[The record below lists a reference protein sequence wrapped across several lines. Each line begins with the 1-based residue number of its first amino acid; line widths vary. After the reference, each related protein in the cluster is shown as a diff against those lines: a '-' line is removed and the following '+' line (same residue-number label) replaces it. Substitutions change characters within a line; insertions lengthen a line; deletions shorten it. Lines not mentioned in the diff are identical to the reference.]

1 MKRKLSPWCKEVK
14 KAMIDNGAI
23 GSMMSGSDMSIA
35 DLAAELNLSSAY
47 ITRIINGT
55 FIIPETKKR
64 ISKYL
69 DISSELISS

>member
-14 KAMIDNGAI
+14 KAMIDR
-23 GSMMSGSDMSIA
+23 DMSIA

-47 ITRIINGT
+47 VTRIINVT

>member
-1 MKRKLSPWCKEVK
+1 MKRNLSPWCKEVK
-14 KAMIDNGAI
+14 KAMIDR
-23 GSMMSGSDMSIA
+23 DMSIA

-47 ITRIINGT
+47 VTRIINGT

>member
-1 MKRKLSPWCKEVK
+1 MKIKLSPWCKEVK
-14 KAMIDNGAI
+14 KAMIDR
-23 GSMMSGSDMSIA
+23 DMSIA

-47 ITRIINGT
+47 VTRIINGT

>member
-1 MKRKLSPWCKEVK
+1 MCLLMKRKLSPWCKEVK
-14 KAMIDNGAI
+14 KAMIDR
-23 GSMMSGSDMSIA
+23 DMSIA

>member
-14 KAMIDNGAI
+14 KAMIDR
-23 GSMMSGSDMSIA
+23 DMSIA

-55 FIIPETKKR
+55 FIIPETKKS

>member
-14 KAMIDNGAI
+14 KAMIDR
-23 GSMMSGSDMSIA
+23 DMSIA

-47 ITRIINGT
+47 VARIINGT

>member
-14 KAMIDNGAI
+14 KAMIDR
-23 GSMMSGSDMSIA
+23 DMSIA

-47 ITRIINGT
+47 VTRIINGT

-69 DISSELISS
+69 DISSELISSELISS

>member
-14 KAMIDNGAI
+14 KAMIDR
-23 GSMMSGSDMSIA
+23 DMSIA
-35 DLAAELNLSSAY
+35 DLAAELNLSSSY
-47 ITRIINGT
+47 VTRIINGT

>member
-1 MKRKLSPWCKEVK
+1 MKRKLSPGCKEVK
-14 KAMIDNGAI
+14 KAMIDR
-23 GSMMSGSDMSIA
+23 DMSIA

-47 ITRIINGT
+47 VTRIINGT

>member
-14 KAMIDNGAI
+14 KAMIDI
-23 GSMMSGSDMSIA
+23 FLTIA
-35 DLAAELNLSSAY
+35 DLTTELSLWSAY

>member
-14 KAMIDNGAI
+14 KAMIDR
-23 GSMMSGSDMSIA
+23 DMSIA
-35 DLAAELNLSSAY
+35 DLAAELNLTSAY
-47 ITRIINGT
+47 VTRIINGT

>member
-1 MKRKLSPWCKEVK
+1 MKRKLYPWCKEVK
-14 KAMIDNGAI
+14 KAMIDR
-23 GSMMSGSDMSIA
+23 DMSIA

-47 ITRIINGT
+47 VTRIINGT

>member
-14 KAMIDNGAI
+14 KAMIDR
-23 GSMMSGSDMSIA
+23 DMSIA

-47 ITRIINGT
+47 VTRIINGT

-69 DISSELISS
+69 DISSELISSQLDYNMKGR

>member
-14 KAMIDNGAI
+14 KAMIDR
-23 GSMMSGSDMSIA
+23 DMSIA
-35 DLAAELNLSSAY
+35 DLAADLNLSSAY
-47 ITRIINGT
+47 VTRIINGT

>member
-1 MKRKLSPWCKEVK
+1 MKRKLSPWCKDVK
-14 KAMIDNGAI
+14 KAMIDR
-23 GSMMSGSDMSIA
+23 DMSIA

-47 ITRIINGT
+47 VTRIINGT

>member
-14 KAMIDNGAI
+14 KAMIDR
-23 GSMMSGSDMSIA
+23 DMSIA

-47 ITRIINGT
+47 VTRSINGT

>member
-14 KAMIDNGAI
+14 KAMIDR
-23 GSMMSGSDMSIA
+23 DMSIA

-69 DISSELISS
+69 DISSELFSS

>member
-14 KAMIDNGAI
+14 KAMIDR
-23 GSMMSGSDMSIA
+23 DMSIA

-47 ITRIINGT
+47 VTRIVNGT

>member
-14 KAMIDNGAI
+14 KAMIDR
-23 GSMMSGSDMSIA
+23 DMSIA
-35 DLAAELNLSSAY
+35 DLAAELNLSNAY
-47 ITRIINGT
+47 VTRIINGT

>member
-14 KAMIDNGAI
+14 KALIDR
-23 GSMMSGSDMSIA
+23 DMSIA
-35 DLAAELNLSSAY
+35 DLAAELNLSSTY
-47 ITRIINGT
+47 VTRIINGT

>member
-14 KAMIDNGAI
+14 KAMIDR
-23 GSMMSGSDMSIA
+23 DMSIA

-47 ITRIINGT
+47 VTRIINGT
-55 FIIPETKKR
+55 FIIPETKKH

>member
-14 KAMIDNGAI
+14 KAMIDR
-23 GSMMSGSDMSIA
+23 DMSVA

-47 ITRIINGT
+47 VTRIINGT

>member
-14 KAMIDNGAI
+14 KAMIDR
-23 GSMMSGSDMSIA
+23 DMSIA
-35 DLAAELNLSSAY
+35 DLAAELNISSAY
-47 ITRIINGT
+47 VTRIINGT

>member
-14 KAMIDNGAI
+14 KAMIDR
-23 GSMMSGSDMSIA
+23 DMSIA
-35 DLAAELNLSSAY
+35 DLAAELNLSSTY
-47 ITRIINGT
+47 VTRIINGT

>member
-14 KAMIDNGAI
+14 KAMIDR
-23 GSMMSGSDMSIA
+23 DMSIA
-35 DLAAELNLSSAY
+35 DLVAELNLSSAY
-47 ITRIINGT
+47 VTRIINGT

>member
-14 KAMIDNGAI
+14 KAMIDR
-23 GSMMSGSDMSIA
+23 DMSIA

-47 ITRIINGT
+47 VTRIINET

>member
-14 KAMIDNGAI
+14 KAMIDR
-23 GSMMSGSDMSIA
+23 DMSIA

-47 ITRIINGT
+47 VTRIINGT
-55 FIIPETKKR
+55 FILPETKKR

>member
-14 KAMIDNGAI
+14 KAMIDR
-23 GSMMSGSDMSIA
+23 DMSIA
-35 DLAAELNLSSAY
+35 DLAAELNHSSAY
-47 ITRIINGT
+47 VTRIINGT

>member
-14 KAMIDNGAI
+14 KAMIDR
-23 GSMMSGSDMSIA
+23 DMSIA
-35 DLAAELNLSSAY
+35 DLAAEVNLSSAY
-47 ITRIINGT
+47 VTRIINGT

>member
-14 KAMIDNGAI
+14 KAMIDR
-23 GSMMSGSDMSIA
+23 DMSIA

-69 DISSELISS
+69 DILSELISS

>member
-14 KAMIDNGAI
+14 KAMIDR
-23 GSMMSGSDMSIA
+23 DMSIA
-35 DLAAELNLSSAY
+35 DLAVELNLSSAY
-47 ITRIINGT
+47 VTRIINGT

>member
-14 KAMIDNGAI
+14 KAIIDR
-23 GSMMSGSDMSIA
+23 DMSIA

-47 ITRIINGT
+47 VTRIINGT

>member
-14 KAMIDNGAI
+14 KAMIDR
-23 GSMMSGSDMSIA
+23 DMSMA

-47 ITRIINGT
+47 VTRIINGT

>member
-14 KAMIDNGAI
+14 KAMIDR
-23 GSMMSGSDMSIA
+23 DMSIA
-35 DLAAELNLSSAY
+35 DLAAGLNLSSAY
-47 ITRIINGT
+47 VTRIINGT

>member
-14 KAMIDNGAI
+14 KAMIDR
-23 GSMMSGSDMSIA
+23 DMSIA

-64 ISKYL
+64 IPKYL

>member
-14 KAMIDNGAI
+14 KAMIDR
-23 GSMMSGSDMSIA
+23 DMSIA

-55 FIIPETKKR
+55 FIIPETKNAYR
-64 ISKYL
+64 SIWTFHL
-69 DISSELISS
+69 N

>member
-1 MKRKLSPWCKEVK
+1 MKRKLSPWCKEDK
-14 KAMIDNGAI
+14 KAMIDR
-23 GSMMSGSDMSIA
+23 DMSIA

>member
-14 KAMIDNGAI
+14 KAMIDR
-23 GSMMSGSDMSIA
+23 DMSIA

-47 ITRIINGT
+47 VTRIINGT
-55 FIIPETKKR
+55 FIIPETKQR

>member
-14 KAMIDNGAI
+14 KAMIDR
-23 GSMMSGSDMSIA
+23 DMSIA

-47 ITRIINGT
+47 VTRIINGT

-69 DISSELISS
+69 DISSKLISS

>member
-14 KAMIDNGAI
+14 KAMIDR
-23 GSMMSGSDMSIA
+23 DMSIA

-47 ITRIINGT
+47 VTRIINGT